1 MIAIER
7 AKVEELER
15 QNEVLKAEVEE
26 QENMVERMLEVE
38 RVHHLLL
45 FS

>member
-15 QNEVLKAEVEE
+15 QNEALKAEVEE

-38 RVHHLLL
+38 RVCHLLL